1 VSVGDPHGV
10 CGSGGD
16 EERAGEDDEGVHPGR
31 ALRRA
36 LGRAA
41 GPASLAA
48 AVLLV
53 PVAAS
58 APDAAAASAPNA
70 TAADRDFALLLSRA
84 APSEPPT
91 LSWPSAA
98 PVGSE
103 FAARWGRMHTGLD
116 LDGDTGDPVLAAADG
131 VVASAEYD
139 GAYGLTVVIVH
150 TGRLRGLASAYA
162 HLSGARVAPG
172 ARVARGELIG
182 RMGIS
187 GNATG
192 DHLHFEIRRNG
203 RPLDPRT
210 LLERRRVVLSPR
222 P

>member
-1 VSVGDPHGV
+1 VGDPHGV
-10 CGSGGD
+10 CGPGGD
-16 EERAGEDDEGVHPGR
+16 EGRAGEDGEAVHPGR
-31 ALRRA
+31 ARRRA
-36 LGRAA
+36 LRRAA
-41 GPASLAA
+41 GPAALVA

-53 PVAAS
+53 PVAVA
-58 APDAAAASAPNA
+58 APDAAAA
-70 TAADRDFALLLSRA
+70 DRDVDLLLSRA
-84 APSEPPT
+84 VPPPEPPSF
-91 LSWPSAA
+91 SWPSAA

-103 FAARWGRMHTGLD
+103 FGSRWGRMHTGLD
-116 LDGDTGDPVLAAADG
+116 LDGDTGDPVRAAADG
-131 VVASAEYD
+131 VVASSEYD
-139 GAYGLTVVIVH
+139 GAYGLTVVIAH
-150 TGRLRGLASAYA
+150 TGELRGLASAYA

-192 DHLHFEIRRNG
+192 DHLHFEIRRQG

-210 LLERRRVVLSPR
+210 LLEGRRVVLSPK

>member
-1 VSVGDPHGV
+1 MSVGDPHGV
-10 CGSGGD
+10 CGPGGD
-16 EERAGEDDEGVHPGR
+16 EERAGEDGEAVHAGR
-31 ALRRA
+31 ARRCPLR
-36 LGRAA
+36 RAA
-41 GPASLAA
+41 GPAALVA

-53 PVAAS
+53 PVAAA
-58 APDAAAASAPNA
+58 APDAAAA
-70 TAADRDFALLLSRA
+70 DRDIELLLSRA
-84 APSEPPT
+84 AAAPA

-103 FAARWGRMHTGLD
+103 FGSRWGRMHTGLD
-116 LDGDTGDPVLAAADG
+116 LDGDTGDPVRAAADG

-139 GAYGLTVVIVH
+139 GAYGLTVVIAH
-150 TGRLRGLASAYA
+150 TGELRGLASAYA
-162 HLSGARVAPG
+162 HLSGSRVAPG

-192 DHLHFEIRRNG
+192 DHLHFEIRRHG

-210 LLERRRVVLSPR
+210 LLEERRVVLSPK